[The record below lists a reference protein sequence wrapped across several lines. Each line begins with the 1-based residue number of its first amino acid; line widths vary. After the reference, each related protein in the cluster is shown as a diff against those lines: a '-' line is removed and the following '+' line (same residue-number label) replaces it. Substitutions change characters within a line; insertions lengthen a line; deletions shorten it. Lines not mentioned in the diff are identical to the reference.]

1 MCKCHFCTRISVPSP
16 TLTLTDVQFCPVSNR
31 DWECAR
37 DRARES
43 RESERGRKWE
53 RERERERE
61 KEGRRN

>member
-1 MCKCHFCTRISVPSP
+1 LYHDIG
-16 TLTLTDVQFCPVSNR
+16 TLTDVQFCPVSKR

>member
-1 MCKCHFCTRISVPSP
+1 MSLLYHDIG
-16 TLTLTDVQFCPVSNR
+16 TLTDVQFCPVSKR